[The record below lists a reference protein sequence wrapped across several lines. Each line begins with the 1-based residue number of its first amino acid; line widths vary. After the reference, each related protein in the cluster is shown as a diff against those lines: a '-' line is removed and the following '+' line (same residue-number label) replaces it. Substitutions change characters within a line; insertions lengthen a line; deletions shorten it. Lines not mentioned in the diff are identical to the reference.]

1 VKSPDKLDLN
11 YECPQDVAG
20 RTFSNCY
27 LQRKLSNGEV
37 MQLKW
42 LVYTAEKIGFLLFC
56 ELFSR
61 FKSCYS
67 FSGVELRGQVHPQKF
82 IFVELP
88 AKFLKIRERRFRH
101 LCLLLSYL
109 TFFYKKKT
117 LLVQC

>member
-82 IFVELP
+82 IFVELKIP
-88 AKFLKIRERRFRH
+88 ENSGTEVSTPLFTFELSDFFL
-101 LCLLLSYL
+101 
-109 TFFYKKKT
+109 
-117 LLVQC
+117 